1 MFKWI
6 ESIFDR
12 CCKRQKEDFTN
23 LPDLRIYIVV
33 PYSKKDEA
41 RSLGAFW
48 DPDKRKWYSPDS
60 TYIELLS
67 RFKSYESLIFKGED
81 RNFGGN
87 ILYIDMIPYN
97 CHGNVRSNVSE
108 EEWEAIKYTVRDR
121 SNFVCELCGKDCKKK
136 AQGFLLGN
144 KVSLQKT
151 GGDVAPRFRAGEI
164 LANGNESPHCHER
177 FSYNMNTKV
186 QKLERFL
193 CICVDCHNVIHWGRS
208 NIMGDGDRSREH
220 LKKIRKMT
228 DDEADSHIRNAYK
241 LRWERERVDKFTLNL
256 GILENLRR

>member
-6 ESIFDR
+6 EYIFDR

-87 ILYIDMIPYN
+87 ILYIDMIPYH

-121 SNFVCELCGKDCKKK
+121 SNFVCELCGKDCKK
-136 AQGFLLGN
+136 
-144 KVSLQKT
+144 
-151 GGDVAPRFRAGEI
+151 
-164 LANGNESPHCHER
+164 NGNESPHCHER

-193 CICVDCHNVIHWGRS
+193 CVCVDCHNVIHWGRS
-208 NIMGDGDRSREH
+208 NIMGDGDRTREH

-241 LRWERERVDKFTLNL
+241 LRWEREMVDELAL
-256 GILENLRR
+256 DLSILENLRR